1 MRCYNAA
8 MSKPFQFTKRTIPF
22 ALGWLFLSVAAG
34 GFGMLVLYYDLT
46 AAIFGFVVA
55 FNSFW
60 GAFDTLRGRS
70 FARILLDRAI
80 LAFIMMMAYWMW
92 RSQPYSTDT
101 NGIDGW

>member
-8 MSKPFQFTKRTIPF
+8 MSKPFQFTKRTI
-22 ALGWLFLSVAAG
+22 ALACLFLSVVAG
-34 GFGMLVLYYDLT
+34 VFGMLVIDYDLT
-46 AAIFGFVVA
+46 AAVIGFVVA

-60 GAFDTLRGRS
+60 ATIDSLRGRR

-80 LAFIMMMAYWMW
+80 LVFIMMMAYWMW

>member
-1 MRCYNAA
+1 

-22 ALGWLFLSVAAG
+22 ALACLFLSVAACA
-34 GFGMLVLYYDLT
+34 FGMLVLDYDLT
-46 AAIFGFVVA
+46 AAVVGFVVA

-80 LAFIMMMAYWMW
+80 LVFIMLMAYWILRTGSHGGTSDAGTM
-92 RSQPYSTDT
+92 SAP
-101 NGIDGW
+101 